1 MAADANIKVG
11 FGDYGGIANGVFRT
25 CLDALSRPGLIRDLA
40 GMPAAPAPLLASGA
54 AVLLTLADFE
64 TTFWLDDELM
74 QSTGVEE
81 YIRFHTGA
89 RRVTSAAE
97 ADFVVFSDT
106 SKMARLSAFKSG
118 TREFPDRSATLIV
131 QVDQLL
137 NAGLVFTG
145 PGIDGQVSFST
156 HPEIEDFAS
165 QLIENRAA
173 FPCGVDLIF
182 VTETQMAAL
191 PRSVNV
197 SGA

>member
-1 MAADANIKVG
+1 MAAEANITVG
-11 FGDYGGIANGVFRT
+11 FGDYGGVANGVFRT
-25 CLDALSRPGLIRDLA
+25 CLDALSRPGLIRELD
-40 GMPAAPAPLLASGA
+40 GMPAAPAPLLASSA
-54 AVLLTLADFE
+54 AVILTLADFE
-64 TTFWLDDELM
+64 TTIWLDDDLM
-74 QSTGVEE
+74 QSAGVEE

-89 RRVTSAAE
+89 RRAASAAE
-97 ADFVVFSDT
+97 ADFVVVSDAA
-106 SKMARLSAFKSG
+106 KMARLNGFKSG

-145 PGIDGQVSFST
+145 PGVDGQVSFST
-156 HPEIEDFAS
+156 DPEIEDFAG